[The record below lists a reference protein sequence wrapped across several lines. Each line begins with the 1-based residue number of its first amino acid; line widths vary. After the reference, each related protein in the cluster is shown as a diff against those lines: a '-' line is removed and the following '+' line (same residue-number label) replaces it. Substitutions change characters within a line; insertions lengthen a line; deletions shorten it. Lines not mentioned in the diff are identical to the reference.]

1 MQMRLSFIC
10 LEQPN
15 NIIIISTINAILLHI
30 IVTAVCMHGAT
41 PAAAAVA
48 QDTFVQVHELL
59 TYYALITI
67 VSHSGTIGSH

>member
-1 MQMRLSFIC
+1 MFIC

-15 NIIIISTINAILLHI
+15 NITIISTINAILLHI

>member
-1 MQMRLSFIC
+1 M
-10 LEQPN
+10 
-15 NIIIISTINAILLHI
+15 IILLYLLLINSNAILLHI

-48 QDTFVQVHELL
+48 LDTFVQVHELL